1 MRSAR
6 ELKEEHDTRQGRAPV
21 MPFPGLYGR
30 GEWPARFNAAL
41 KGRSPFPRDASKLRK
56 AAVMR
61 RKQII
66 RRISNAVWRTVEGV
80 PEKHTLQMAAAL
92 SYYFVIS
99 LFPAFVFLSAILA
112 YLPGAAPFDQV
123 LSLMSGFVP
132 SDSLDLLRKVL
143 ATVVTPNRGT
153 LLSFGVLGTLWTAS
167 GGFAAAI
174 EALDIAYEVEEAR
187 PFWVTRPLAVGLTLL
202 VGLLLLIALA
212 VMIVG
217 PQFGMWLADRTNLSW
232 LLARSWPYI
241 HWTVAVLFTVLAV
254 EALYFI
260 APNVKQRFWTTLPG
274 AVLAVGCWIGLSY
287 ALGIYFRSFAHFNK
301 TYGTMGAVIALMV
314 WLYWT
319 SFFMLVGAE
328 LNCELAK
335 ESREGKIKQD
345 ENASG
350 LTNLAIS
357 H

>member
-1 MRSAR
+1 MRSR
-6 ELKEEHDTRQGRAPV
+6 HVLRRTR
-21 MPFPGLYGR
+21 
-30 GEWPARFNAAL
+30 
-41 KGRSPFPRDASKLRK
+41 D
-56 AAVMR
+56 
-61 RKQII
+61 
-66 RRISNAVWRTVEGV
+66 AVWRTVEAV
-80 PEKHTLQMAAAL
+80 PQKHTLQMAAAL

-99 LFPAFVFLSAILA
+99 LFPAIVLLSAIIA
-112 YLPGAAPFDQV
+112 YMPGTKPFEQV
-123 LSLMSGFVP
+123 LSLMAGFVP
-132 SDSLDLLRKVL
+132 SDSIELLRKVL

-174 EALDIAYEVEEAR
+174 EALDIAYDVEEAR

-217 PQFGMWLADRTNLSW
+217 PQFGTWLAARANLSW
-232 LLARSWPYI
+232 LLAEAWPYI

-260 APNVKQRFWTTLPG
+260 APNVKQRFWATLPG
-274 AVLAVGCWIGLSY
+274 AILAVGCWIGLSY
-287 ALGIYFRSFAHFNK
+287 GLGIYFRSFAHFNK
-301 TYGTMGAVIALMV
+301 TYGAMGAVIALMV

-319 SFFMLVGAE
+319 SFFMLAGAE

-335 ESREGKIKQD
+335 ESRKGQIQQD
-345 ENASG
+345 EDPSG
-350 LTNLAIS
+350 ITKLDIAA
-357 H
+357 

>member
-1 MRSAR
+1 MR
-6 ELKEEHDTRQGRAPV
+6 
-21 MPFPGLYGR
+21 
-30 GEWPARFNAAL
+30 AAEQMM
-41 KGRSPFPRDASKLRK
+41 K
-56 AAVMR
+56 
-61 RKQII
+61 RKQIA
-66 RRISNAVWRTVEGV
+66 RRIGNAIWRTVEGV

-99 LFPAFVFLSAILA
+99 LFPAILLLSAIVA
-112 YLPGAAPFDQV
+112 YMPGAAPFDRV

-132 SDSLDLLRKVL
+132 RDSLELLRKVL

-174 EALDIAYEVEEAR
+174 EALDIAYEVEEGR
-187 PFWVTRPLAVGLTLL
+187 PFWITRPLAVGLTLL
-202 VGLLLLIALA
+202 VGLLLLLA
-212 VMIVG
+212 RVVRIVG
-217 PQFGMWLADRTNLSW
+217 PQFGTWLAERADLSW

-260 APNVKQRFWTTLPG
+260 APNVKQRVWATLPG
-274 AVLAVGCWIGLSY
+274 AVLAVGSWIGLSY
-287 ALGIYFRSFAHFNK
+287 GLGIYFRSFAHFNK
-301 TYGTMGAVIALMV
+301 TYGAMGAVIALMV

-328 LNCELAK
+328 LNCQLAK
-335 ESREGKIKQD
+335 ESSAGKIKQD
-345 ENASG
+345 EDRSG
-350 LTNLAIS
+350 LTNLDIAAKS
-357 H
+357 S

>member
-1 MRSAR
+1 MKRLGR
-6 ELKEEHDTRQGRAPV
+6 ILGGIKE
-21 MPFPGLYGR
+21 
-30 GEWPARFNAAL
+30 AL
-41 KGRSPFPRDASKLRK
+41 
-56 AAVMR
+56 
-61 RKQII
+61 
-66 RRISNAVWRTVEGV
+66 WRTVEAV
-80 PEKHTLQMAAAL
+80 PAKHTLQMGAAL

-99 LFPAFVFLSAILA
+99 MFPAILLISAIVA
-112 YLPGAAPFDQV
+112 YLPGANPFDRV

-132 SDSLDLLRKVL
+132 RESIDLLHKVL
-143 ATVVTPNRGT
+143 STVVTPNRST
-153 LLSFGVLGTLWTAS
+153 LLSFGILGTLWTAS

-187 PFWVTRPLAVGLTLL
+187 PFWVTRPLAVALTLL
-202 VGLLLLIALA
+202 VGVLLLVALV

-217 PQFGMWLADRTNLSW
+217 PQFGTWLASRANLSW

-254 EALYFI
+254 EAMYFL
-260 APNVKQRFWTTLPG
+260 APNVKQRFWATLPG

-287 ALGIYFRSFAHFNK
+287 ILGYYFRSFAHFNK
-301 TYGTMGAVIALMV
+301 TYGAMGAVIALMV

-335 ESREGKIKQD
+335 ETRKGKIKQD
-345 ENASG
+345 EDPSG
-350 LTNLAIS
+350 LTGLDLAA
-357 H
+357 

>member
-1 MRSAR
+1 MRSSR
-6 ELKEEHDTRQGRAPV
+6 LILRGIKE
-21 MPFPGLYGR
+21 
-30 GEWPARFNAAL
+30 AL
-41 KGRSPFPRDASKLRK
+41 
-56 AAVMR
+56 
-61 RKQII
+61 
-66 RRISNAVWRTVEGV
+66 WRTILAV

-99 LFPAFVFLSAILA
+99 LFPALILLSAIAA
-112 YLPGAAPFDQV
+112 YLPGARPFDQ
-123 LSLMSGFVP
+123 LLHLMSGFVP
-132 SDSLDLLRKVL
+132 QDTLELMGKVL

-167 GGFAAAI
+167 GGFSAAI

-187 PFWVTRPLAVGLTLL
+187 PFWVTRPLSVGLTLL
-202 VGLLLLIALA
+202 VGVLLLIALG

-217 PQFGMWLADRTNLSW
+217 PQFGAWLASRAHLSW
-232 LLARSWPYI
+232 LLAAAWPYI
-241 HWTVAVLFTVLAV
+241 HWTVAVLFTVLAM
-254 EALYFI
+254 EALYFL
-260 APNVKQRFWTTLPG
+260 APNVKQRFWATLPG

-319 SFFMLVGAE
+319 SFVMLVGAE

-335 ESREGKIKQD
+335 ETRKGKIKQD
-345 ENASG
+345 EDKSG
-350 LTNLAIS
+350 LVGLDLAA
-357 H
+357 